1 MNTGKLALIAAA
13 GILLGGC
20 SNEGLTRSE
29 VDQIVQDAIAAQA
42 PASAAVDAGLSR
54 TEVEK
59 IVQDAIAAWSPPG
72 TPSGDADPPDPSDA
86 AVAPPRSDQAG
97 YTKFFVDQA
106 IDRYEADGL
115 DAALAHYNSAD
126 SVDGEWYVFV
136 VGENDEIIGHYD
148 PGRLGLNVNEWVG
161 TDINGY
167 VFGPDMLSAP
177 EDGKWVTYVYKN
189 PDAAGLGDGPAG
201 EFQLKNAWV
210 VRHDGLLFGSG
221 WYINTEEF
229 VPALIGEAAEHFRA
243 GGLEAILAFYNDP
256 ESISTGLIPTVEYYN
271 RTDTLDGYFAGF
283 IAAPDGQI
291 LQHLDPD
298 LIGTDI
304 EDLLGPAVRNA
315 TPQGAWITA
324 QDNPAETGPQT
335 MRIWVVDADGTL
347 IGGGWYRN

>member
-29 VDQIVQDAIAAQA
+29 VDQIVQDAIAAQE

-59 IVQDAIAAWSPPG
+59 IVQDAIAAWSLPG
-72 TPSGDADPPDPSDA
+72 TPSGDAAPSDA

-106 IDRYEADGL
+106 INRYEADGL

-126 SVDGEWYVFV
+126 SADGEWYVFV
-136 VGENDEIIGHYD
+136 IGENDEVIGHYD

-167 VFGPDMLSAP
+167 VFGPEMLSAP

-189 PDAAGLGDGPAG
+189 PDAAGLGDDPAG

-256 ESISTGLIPTVEYYN
+256 ESISTGLIPTVEYNN

-291 LQHLDPD
+291 LQHLDTD

-324 QDNPAETGPQT
+324 QDNPAETGPRT